1 MFSTR
6 LALSACVAALSLAT
20 MSAGAQTA
28 AQNKTSTAP
37 ADARISAMAKKMA
50 AMTPVQFADK
60 VATSDRFEIETS
72 QMALKKTKDEKLRD
86 YANMMIEDHGK
97 STKQLTQIAGA
108 KKIKPTPKLDAEQ
121 QKMMTELKGAAA
133 VAAFEQAYLKGQVA
147 GHERTLATLQAYS
160 DRGTD
165 AKMKGFAKQMIPIV
179 QRHLEEAR
187 TLQGN
192 MTADTR

>member
-6 LALSACVAALSLAT
+6 LAVTTCFAALALA
-20 MSAGAQTA
+20 SASADAQTA
-28 AQNKTSTAP
+28 SHNRTSTTP
-37 ADARISAMAKKMA
+37 ADPRIAEMAKKMA
-50 AMTPVQFADK
+50 AMTPAQFADK
-60 VATSDRFEIETS
+60 AATSDQFEIES
-72 QMALKKTKDEKLRD
+72 SRMALKKTKNEKLRD

-97 STKQLTQIAGA
+97 STKQLTQIAST
-108 KKIKPTPKLDAEQ
+108 KKIKPTPKFSPEQ
-121 QKMMTELKGAAA
+121 QKMTAELKAAA
-133 VAAFEQAYLKGQVA
+133 AGAAFEQAYLKGQVA
-147 GHERTLATLQAYS
+147 GHEKTLAMLQAYS

-165 AKMKGFAKQMIPIV
+165 AELKGFAKQMIPTV